1 MARDIEEEV
10 GALTSLDLDA
20 LRAVWRS
27 RFGPPPRLRSVEL
40 LRLSLA
46 WRLQAEVHG
55 GLDADLRRQLRNRG
69 GPGGRAEPGHRARL
83 RREWQG
89 RTVEVVVGEDGFHW
103 NGQVYGSL
111 SAAAPPSPAAGG
123 TDRASLAS
131 GSRADDQDH
140 QRCAIYTRKSSEDGL
155 EQSFNSLDAQR
166 EACAAYVRSQAGEGW
181 RASPP
186 SMMTA
191 ASPADRWSALPCN
204 GC

>member
-1 MARDIEEEV
+1 MERDVDKEV
-10 GALTSLDLDA
+10 GALTGLDLEA

-69 GPGGRAEPGHRARL
+69 RIQADGLNLGVGARL

-111 SAAAPPSPAAGG
+111 SAAATAIA
-123 TDRASLAS
+123 
-131 GSRADDQDH
+131 GSRWNGP
-140 QRCAIYTRKSSEDGL
+140 RFFGL
-155 EQSFNSLDAQR
+155 RQSR
-166 EACAAYVRSQAGEGW
+166 
-181 RASPP
+181 
-186 SMMTA
+186 
-191 ASPADRWSALPCN
+191 
-204 GC
+204 